1 MRNPTTET
9 VPKYHTGIDIA
20 ADTGTKFVA
29 SMEGKVVLV
38 SSQGDYRKPHKNTK
52 RRCNNSIRTLQ

>member
-29 SMEGKVVLV
+29 AMEGKVVLV